1 MPASFSLKELI
12 SLLKSIRS
20 GWGPPLEMATRML
33 NSKFWVMEADVW
45 ADLLIV
51 CCWANP
57 TIYCEKC
64 DKDVESTT
72 TSCNHVVCP
81 VCVVGQGIGP
91 IRCPVCDQTLTA
103 LLFTSA
109 LAFAQEKPISKL
121 LISVCCVNYML
132 LMQGSVVFVS
142 HQQLPLR
149 DHVLTQVS
157 SQFSLRS
164 NFTYIHSFR

>member
-20 GWGPPLEMATRML
+20 GWGPPLEMAARML

-57 TIYCEKC
+57 TIYCKEC
-64 DKDVESTT
+64 GKDVELTT

-91 IRCPVCDQTLTA
+91 SCPVCDQTLTA
-103 LLFTSA
+103 LFFTSA
-109 LAFAQEKPISKL
+109 LAFAQEIPISEL
-121 LISVCCVNYML
+121 LISVCCVNYNY
-132 LMQGSVVFVS
+132 SAN
-142 HQQLPLR
+142 H
-149 DHVLTQVS
+149 
-157 SQFSLRS
+157 S
-164 NFTYIHSFR
+164 NTNVAGKRCLCEPTTTATKRPCTDSG

>member
-20 GWGPPLEMATRML
+20 GWGPPLEMATRMS

-64 DKDVESTT
+64 RNNVKLAT
-72 TSCNHVVCP
+72 TSCKHVVCP
-81 VCVVGQGIGP
+81 VCVVGQGMDP
-91 IRCPVCDQTLTA
+91 SCPECGQALTVSFSSKFINQC
-103 LLFTSA
+103 LLCELYAADAGKRRLCEPPTTATKRPCTDS
-109 LAFAQEKPISKL
+109 
-121 LISVCCVNYML
+121 
-132 LMQGSVVFVS
+132 G
-142 HQQLPLR
+142 
-149 DHVLTQVS
+149 
-157 SQFSLRS
+157 
-164 NFTYIHSFR
+164 

>member
-1 MPASFSLKELI
+1 MSASFSLKELI
-12 SLLKSIRS
+12 SLLKSLRS

-64 DKDVESTT
+64 RNNVKLTT

-81 VCVVGQGIGP
+81 VCAVGQGNDP
-91 IRCPVCDQTLTA
+91 SCPECGEIFTVLV
-103 LLFTSA
+103 FTSA
-109 LAFAQEKPISKL
+109 LASTQEKPISKL
-121 LISVCCVNYML
+121 LISVCCVNYFIFL
-132 LMQGSVVFVS
+132 LTIHIQMQQGSVVFVS

-157 SQFSLRS
+157 SQC
-164 NFTYIHSFR
+164 TV

>member
-1 MPASFSLKELI
+1 MPASFSLKELT

-64 DKDVESTT
+64 GNNVKLTT

-81 VCVVGQGIGP
+81 VCAVGQGNDP
-91 IRCPVCDQTLTA
+91 SCPECGEIFTVLV
-103 LLFTSA
+103 FTSA
-109 LAFAQEKPISKL
+109 LASTQKKPISEFINQCL
-121 LISVCCVNYML
+121 LCEL
-132 LMQGSVVFVS
+132 
-142 HQQLPLR
+142 
-149 DHVLTQVS
+149 
-157 SQFSLRS
+157 
-164 NFTYIHSFR
+164 